1 VGFFVAILSDNFVE
15 RFRLGDKMETIVRD
29 SRLTGFALRAR
40 RLADGSIS
48 KSYLVIVEGR
58 AEDGVRKRR
67 KIIIGDSGKFTA
79 DAAREVAAQML
90 QAHAMGDDP
99 GRERKEKK
107 EAPTFNDLADS
118 FVKHYLPTKKKR
130 TAADYEERI
139 NRRLRPA
146 FGKDKVAAIDGRA
159 VREFVKA
166 GKGRPTDTNRS
177 LAVLSSMM
185 AYAMEED
192 MRRDNP
198 CLGVRRYKET
208 ARDVWI
214 DDLDMP
220 AFIEALDSAPLPYAD
235 LLRFLV
241 ITGWRISEARELR
254 WDVVDLRRG
263 VIRLSDTKTGAQD
276 RQLSEDAATIL
287 KRQPHLGV
295 GFVFS
300 KTGRTMLDA
309 KYVNAVLKNVCLSAG
324 IEVVTAHALRHT
336 AATWSALAGAPAFEL
351 RDTFGWSSIS
361 MANRYVS
368 RAERLARRGV
378 ERTASAI
385 NVLGRPQNDFN
396 GQNEKKSEHF

>member
-1 VGFFVAILSDNFVE
+1 
-15 RFRLGDKMETIVRD
+15 METIVRD
-29 SRLTGFALRAR
+29 SRLTGFAIRAR
-40 RLADGSIS
+40 RLADSSIS
-48 KSYLVIVEGR
+48 KVYFVIVEDR
-58 AEDGVRKRR
+58 ATGTTRKRR
-67 KIIIGDSGKFTA
+67 KITIGDSNRFTA
-79 DAAREVAAQML
+79 DEAREVAAQML

-99 GRERKEKK
+99 ARERKEKK

-118 FVKHYLPTKKKR
+118 FVKHYLPTKKAR
-130 TAADYEERI
+130 TAADYAERI
-139 NRRLRPA
+139 ERRLRPE
-146 FGKDKVAAIDGRA
+146 FGKDKVAAIDAKA
-159 VREFVKA
+159 VRDFVKA
-166 GKGRPTDTNRS
+166 GKGRPTDTNRA

-185 AYAMEED
+185 SYAMEEE

-208 ARDVWI
+208 ARDAWI

-220 AFIEALDSAPLPYAD
+220 AFLEALENAPLPYAD

-276 RQLSEDAATIL
+276 RQLSEDAATII
-287 KRQPHLGV
+287 KRRSHV
-295 GFVFS
+295 AGFVFS

-309 KYVNAVLKNVCLSAG
+309 KHINAVLKQVCLSAG
-324 IEVVTAHALRHT
+324 IEVITAHALRHT

-351 RDTFGWSSIS
+351 RDTFGWSTLA

-368 RAERLARRGV
+368 KAERLARRGV

-385 NVLGRPQNDFN
+385 NVLRRPENTFN
-396 GQNEKKSEHF
+396 GQNEKNLESQ